1 MWRTAALCLLLVSQ
15 SSALALTVG
24 VLEHPQCDQDQTRIV
39 RPLFRYGTD
48 GWSSLAAGASLD
60 KYPSNWLVVGSRP
73 EPPVR
78 VRLPE
83 AMPALGWTH
92 ARDFSLSPIEV
103 STLPLAPNLAQAYA
117 GWCDPPKNRPIL
129 LVSGST
135 TVAEYR
141 GAQPKAPPPMGA
153 LRRAFLKSLPEGKLC
168 VNYDDR
174 RPTKIRESDLRVRHD
189 IVFPGNMRL
198 IGLSLKRQLTE
209 CGSEIGGVEQPRWFV
224 LERSPRFIG
233 ASLTHVATA
242 DLDGDGEPEH
252 VFWFTGYN
260 EDGYILFRSNFRQ
273 PLRFTW
279 KYH

>member
-15 SSALALTVG
+15 SAARAQTVG
-24 VLEHPQCDQDQTRIV
+24 VLEHPQCSQDQTRVV
-39 RPLFRYGTD
+39 RPLFRHGTD
-48 GWSSLAAGASLD
+48 DWTSLAAGASLD
-60 KYPSNWLVVGSRP
+60 KYPSNWLVVGGRP
-73 EPPVR
+73 ESSVR

-83 AMPALGWTH
+83 AMPDLGWTH

-103 STLPLAPNLAQAYA
+103 STLPLAPNLVEAFG
-117 GWCDPPKNRPIL
+117 GWCDSPKNRPIL

-135 TVAEYR
+135 AMPEYR
-141 GAQPKAPPPMGA
+141 GTQPKTPPPMGA
-153 LRRAFLKSLPEGKLC
+153 LRKAFLKSLPEGKLC
-168 VNYDDR
+168 IKYDDP

-189 IVFPGNMRL
+189 IVFPGSRRL
-198 IGLSLKRQLTE
+198 IALSLKRQLTE

-224 LERSPRFIG
+224 LEPSPRFIG

-242 DLDGDGEPEH
+242 DLDADGEPEH
-252 VFWFTGYN
+252 VFWFAGYN
-260 EDGYILFRSNFRQ
+260 EDGYILFKSNFSQ